1 MSDMGTPSKALRPNA
16 LGVAA
21 ISFMVISAAA
31 PLTGAA
37 GGIPLSML
45 LGNGAGI
52 PGTFLLVTAILLI
65 FAAGYVAMA
74 RHVKNAGAFYAFAAQ
89 GLGGHV
95 GGAAAMIALLS
106 YNAMQIGLM
115 GLFGFAAAGTF
126 GPAGLGLIDVPWY
139 YWSYAAIAIIAV
151 LGYRQVDLS
160 AKVLMLLV
168 FLEFA
173 IVILLDVVIL
183 GKGGASGLSLAP
195 FTPAQIF
202 STDTWSIGVLY
213 CFAGFI
219 GFEATT
225 IYSEEARDA
234 HVTVPKAT
242 YVSVLAIGVFYS
254 ITAWLM
260 IMGIGMDNLMPT
272 LGAEGFDP
280 TSFLFV
286 LGGTYLGDTLT
297 TVMGILFVTSVFAAL
312 LAFHN
317 AIARYIFVTG
327 REGIL
332 PDSVGITHGKHLS
345 PHVGSVI
352 QSILALLIVTLFV
365 VLGLDP
371 VFALFSW
378 LSQLGTLGVLGLMS
392 LTSFSVIAF
401 FARNALGEGALSTKV
416 LPLIAGVV
424 MAILF
429 VKIFMDFG
437 ALTGA
442 EGNLSW
448 MLPSLVIVAGVIG
461 IALAAM
467 LKSRDPGRFADLG
480 KTKL

>member
-1 MSDMGTPSKALRPNA
+1 MSDMGTPSKVLRSNA

-45 LGNGAGI
+45 LGNGIGI
-52 PGTFLLVTAILLI
+52 PGTFLIVTAILLI

-89 GLGGHV
+89 GLGGHIG
-95 GGAAAMIALLS
+95 GGAAIIAMLS

-115 GLFGFAAAGTF
+115 GLFGAAAAGTF
-126 GPAGLGLIDVPWY
+126 AAFGLDFPWY

-160 AKVLMLLV
+160 AKVLMVLV

-173 IVILLDVVIL
+173 IVLLLDAAIL
-183 GKGGASGLSLAP
+183 VKGGASGLNLAP
-195 FTPAQIF
+195 FNPSNIF
-202 STDTWSIGVLY
+202 SGTWSIGVLY

-225 IYSEEARDA
+225 IYSEEARDP

-242 YVSVLAIGVFYS
+242 YISVLAIGIFYS
-254 ITAWLM
+254 ITSWLM
-260 IMGIGMDNLMPT
+260 VMGIVVDQLMPT
-272 LGAEGFDP
+272 LGGMDP
-280 TSFLFV
+280 TTFLFM
-286 LGGTYLGDTLT
+286 LGSQYLGDTASMI
-297 TVMGILFVTSVFAAL
+297 MGILFVTSVFAAL

-332 PDSVGITHGKHLS
+332 PDSVGVTHGKHLS

-352 QSILALLIVTLFV
+352 QTLLALAVVTLFV
-365 VLGLDP
+365 VKDMDP
-371 VFALFSW
+371 VLQLFSW

-392 LTSFSVIAF
+392 LTSFAVIAF

-416 LPLIAGVV
+416 LPLVAGVI
-424 MAILF
+424 MAVLF
-429 VKIFMDFG
+429 VKIFTDFG

-448 MLPSLVIVAGVIG
+448 MLPSLVIVAGIVG
-461 IALAAM
+461 VALAAM
-467 LKSRDPGRFADLG
+467 LKGRDPRRFAELG
-480 KTKL
+480 KGKV

>member
-1 MSDMGTPSKALRPNA
+1 MAEAGIPSNQLKKNS

-21 ISFMVISAAA
+21 IAFMVISAAA

-52 PGTFLLVTAILLI
+52 PGTFLIVTAILLM
-65 FAAGYVAMA
+65 FSAGYVAMS

-95 GGAAAMIALLS
+95 GGAAALIAMLS

-115 GLFGFAAAGTF
+115 GLFGAAAAGTF
-126 GPAGLGLIDVPWY
+126 APMGIDLPWY
-139 YWSYAAIAIIAV
+139 YWSFGAIAVIAV

-160 AKVLMLLV
+160 AKVLMALV
-168 FLEFA
+168 VLEFA
-173 IVILLDVVIL
+173 IVLLLDAAIL
-183 GKGGASGLSLAP
+183 VKGGASGLNLAP
-195 FTPAQIF
+195 FSPSNIF
-202 STDTWSIGVLY
+202 SGTWSIGVLY

-225 IYSEEARDA
+225 IYSEEARDP

-242 YVSVLAIGVFYS
+242 ILSVLVIGIFYS
-254 ITAWLM
+254 ITSWLM
-260 IMGIGMDNLMPT
+260 VMGIGVDQLMPT
-272 LGAEGFDP
+272 LGGGMDP
-280 TSFLFV
+280 TTFLFM
-286 LGGTYLGDTLT
+286 LGGTYLGDTMT
-297 TVMGILFVTSVFAAL
+297 MIMGILFVTSVFAAL

-332 PDSVGITHGKHLS
+332 PASVGFTHATHMS
-345 PHVGSVI
+345 PHIGSVI
-352 QSILALLIVTLFV
+352 QTILALVFVTLFV
-365 VLGLDP
+365 VKGLDP
-371 VFALFSW
+371 VLNLFSW

-392 LTSFSVIAF
+392 LTSFSVMAF
-401 FARNALGEGALSTKV
+401 FGRDAMGESALSTKV
-416 LPLIAGVV
+416 LPLIAGVI
-424 MAILF
+424 MAVLF

-448 MLPSLVIVAGVIG
+448 MLPSLVIVAGVVG
-461 IALAAM
+461 MLLAAK
-467 LKSRDPGRFADLG
+467 LKSSDPKMFADLG
-480 KTKL
+480 KTKV

>member
-1 MSDMGTPSKALRPNA
+1 MSDMGAPSKALRQNA
-16 LGVAA
+16 LGVSA

-45 LGNGAGI
+45 LGNGVGI
-52 PGTFLLVTAILLI
+52 PGTFLIVTAILLI

-89 GLGGHV
+89 GLGGHI
-95 GGAAAMIALLS
+95 GGAAAIIAMLS

-115 GLFGFAAAGTF
+115 GLFGAAASGTFAAF
-126 GPAGLGLIDVPWY
+126 GIDLPWY
-139 YWSYAAIAIIAV
+139 YWAYGAIAVIAV

-160 AKVLMLLV
+160 AKVLMFLV

-173 IVILLDVVIL
+173 IVLLLDAVIFV
-183 GKGGASGLSLAP
+183 KGGASGLNLAP
-195 FTPAQIF
+195 FAPSNIF
-202 STDTWSIGVLY
+202 SGTWSIGVLY

-225 IYSEEARDA
+225 IYSEEARDP

-242 YVSVLAIGVFYS
+242 FLSVLAIGIFYS
-254 ITAWLM
+254 VTSWLM
-260 IMGIGMDNLMPT
+260 VMGIGVDQLMPT
-272 LGAEGFDP
+272 LGGGMDP
-280 TSFLFV
+280 TTFLFM

-297 TVMGILFVTSVFAAL
+297 NVMGILFVTSVFAAL

-332 PDSVGITHGKHLS
+332 PDSVGVTHGTHLS

-352 QSILALLIVTLFV
+352 QTILALLVVTLFV
-365 VLGLDP
+365 VKEMDP
-371 VFALFSW
+371 VLQLFSW

-392 LTSFSVIAF
+392 LTSFAVIAF
-401 FARNALGEGALSTKV
+401 FGRNAMGEGALSTKV
-416 LPLIAGVV
+416 LPLIAGAI
-424 MAILF
+424 MAVLF

-448 MLPSLVIVAGVIG
+448 ILPSLVIVAGVVG

-467 LKSRDPGRFADLG
+467 LKTRDPQRFADLG
-480 KTKL
+480 KTKV

>member
-1 MSDMGTPSKALRPNA
+1 MSDMGAPSKVLRSNA

-45 LGNGAGI
+45 LGNGVGI
-52 PGTFLLVTAILLI
+52 PGTFLIVTAILLI

-89 GLGGHV
+89 GLGGHI
-95 GGAAAMIALLS
+95 GGAAAIIAMLS

-115 GLFGFAAAGTF
+115 GLFGAAASGTFAAF
-126 GPAGLGLIDVPWY
+126 GVDLPWY
-139 YWSYAAIAIIAV
+139 YWAYGAIAVIAV

-160 AKVLMLLV
+160 AKVLMVLV

-173 IVILLDVVIL
+173 IVLLLDAVIL
-183 GKGGASGLSLAP
+183 VKGGAAGLNLAP
-195 FTPAQIF
+195 FAPSNIF
-202 STDTWSIGVLY
+202 SGTWSIGVLY

-225 IYSEEARDA
+225 IYSEEARDP

-242 YVSVLAIGVFYS
+242 FLSVLAIGIFYS
-254 ITAWLM
+254 VTSWLM
-260 IMGIGMDNLMPT
+260 VMGIGVDQLMPT
-272 LGAEGFDP
+272 LGGGMDP
-280 TSFLFV
+280 TTFLFM
-286 LGGTYLGDTLT
+286 LGGTYLGETAT
-297 TVMGILFVTSVFAAL
+297 MIMGILFVTSVFAAL

-332 PDSVGITHGKHLS
+332 PDSVGVTHGKHLS

-352 QSILALLIVTLFV
+352 QTLLALAVVTLFV
-365 VLGLDP
+365 VKDMDP
-371 VFALFSW
+371 VLQLFSW

-392 LTSFSVIAF
+392 LTSFAVIAF
-401 FARNALGEGALSTKV
+401 FGRNAMGEGALSTKV
-416 LPLIAGVV
+416 LPLIAGVI
-424 MAILF
+424 MAVLF

-448 MLPSLVIVAGVIG
+448 ILPSLVIVAGVVG
-461 IALAAM
+461 MALAAM
-467 LKSRDPGRFADLG
+467 LKGRDPQRFADLG
-480 KTKL
+480 KTKV